1 MDTMG
6 ITESRRRDYLDKI
19 QKLRLMDDDFFNKCM
34 EGSTECVELILHII
48 MDRTD
53 LKVISA
59 QTQHSIKNLQGRSV
73 RLDVLAVDDSGRQI
87 NIEIQRE
94 DKGAGSRRARYHSS
108 ILDANLLLAGE
119 DFEKLP
125 ETYVIFIT
133 ERDVLKK
140 GLPLYRVERCVLETN
155 EAFGDGSHIMY
166 VNGENRDE
174 TPLGRLMYDFSC
186 ADPENMNYQTLADRA
201 RYFKSDEEGVGIMCR
216 LLEDM
221 RMEAMEEGKREG
233 IAVGIEVGKKEGIEV
248 GKKEGIE
255 VGKKEGALNAA
266 RLMLQ
271 DGTLSLEKIATFVG
285 LPYDEVKAIADNK

>member
-73 RLDVLAVDDSGRQI
+73 RLDVLALDDSGRQI

-125 ETYVIFIT
+125 ETYMIFIT
-133 ERDVLKK
+133 EQDVIKK

-174 TPLGRLMYDFSC
+174 TPLGRLMHDFSC
-186 ADPENMNYQTLADRA
+186 TDAADMYYQALADRA
-201 RYFKSDEEGVGIMCR
+201 RYFKNDAEGVGVMCK

-221 RMEAMEEGKREG
+221 RIEAMEEGKREG
-233 IAVGIEVGKKEGIEV
+233 IAVGIEV

-271 DGTLSLEKIATFVG
+271 DGTLSLEKIAAFAG

>member
-73 RLDVLAVDDSGRQI
+73 RLDVLALDDSGRQI

-186 ADPENMNYQTLADRA
+186 ADPENMNYQVLADWA
-201 RYFKSDEEGVGIMCR
+201 RYFKNDTEGVGVMCK

-221 RMEAMEEGKREG
+221 RNEALEEGKREG
-233 IAVGIEVGKKEGIEV
+233 IEVGKREGV
-248 GKKEGIE
+248 
-255 VGKKEGALNAA
+255 LNTVRCLVA
-266 RLMLQ
+266 
-271 DGTLSLEKIATFVG
+271 DGTLPLEKIAAFAG
-285 LPYDEVKAIADNK
+285 LPYDEVKAIAENK

>member
-1 MDTMG
+1 LNIMG
-6 ITESRRRDYLDKI
+6 ITKSRRRDYLDKI

-53 LKVISA
+53 LKVIST
-59 QTQHSIKNLQGRSV
+59 QTQHTIKSLQGRSV
-73 RLDVLAVDDSGRQI
+73 RLDVLAVDESGRQI

-94 DKGAGSRRARYHSS
+94 DKGAGSKRARYHSS

-119 DFEKLP
+119 NFEELP

-140 GLPLYRVERCVLETN
+140 SLPLYRVERCVLETN
-155 EAFGDGSHIMY
+155 EAFGDGAHIMY

-174 TPLGRLMYDFSC
+174 TPLGRLMHDFSC
-186 ADPENMNYQTLADRA
+186 TDPEDMNYQALADRT

-221 RMEAMEEGKREG
+221 RIEAMEEGR
-233 IAVGIEVGKKEGIEV
+233 IEGKKEGIEV
-248 GKKEGIE
+248 GKREGIE
-255 VGKKEGALNAA
+255 VGKKEGAVNAA

-271 DGTLSLEKIATFVG
+271 DGTLSLEKIAAFAG
-285 LPYDEVKAIADNK
+285 LSYDEVKSIAENK

>member
-73 RLDVLAVDDSGRQI
+73 RLDVLALDDSGRQI

-125 ETYVIFIT
+125 ETYMIFIT
-133 ERDVLKK
+133 EQDVIKK

-174 TPLGRLMYDFSC
+174 TPLGRLMHDFSC
-186 ADPENMNYQTLADRA
+186 TDPEDMNYQALADRTG
-201 RYFKSDEEGVGIMCR
+201 YFKRDEKGVNIMCR

-221 RMEAMEEGKREG
+221 RMEAMQEGIEVGKRE
-233 IAVGIEVGKKEGIEV
+233 GKKEGIEV
-248 GKKEGIE
+248 GKKEG
-255 VGKKEGALNAA
+255 VLNTVRCLIA
-266 RLMLQ
+266 
-271 DGTLSLEKIATFVG
+271 DGTLSLEKIAAFAG
-285 LPYDEVKAIADNK
+285 LTYDEVKTIAKNK

>member
-1 MDTMG
+1 MNTLQLP
-6 ITESRRRDYLDKI
+6 EERRRDYLGKI
-19 QKLRLMDDDFFNKCM
+19 QQLRLMDDDFFNKCM

-73 RLDVLAVDDSGRQI
+73 RLDVLAVDNNGRQI

-108 ILDANLLLAGE
+108 IMDANLLLAGE
-119 DFEKLP
+119 NFEELP

-174 TPLGRLMYDFSC
+174 TPLGRLMHDFSC
-186 ADPENMNYQTLADRA
+186 ANPEDMNYQTLADRT
-201 RYFKSDEEGVGIMCR
+201 RYFKRDEEGVGIMCR

-221 RMEAMEEGKREG
+221 RMEAMEEGRMEG
-233 IAVGIEVGKKEGIEV
+233 VIDTVRCMVA
-248 GKKEGIE
+248 
-255 VGKKEGALNAA
+255 
-266 RLMLQ
+266 
-271 DGTLSLEKIATFVG
+271 DGTLSLEKIAAIAG
-285 LPYDEVKAIADNK
+285 LTYDEVKAIADNK

>member
-1 MDTMG
+1 
-6 ITESRRRDYLDKI
+6 
-19 QKLRLMDDDFFNKCM
+19 MDDDFFNKCM

-73 RLDVLAVDDSGRQI
+73 RLDVLAVDDNGRQI
-87 NIEIQRE
+87 NIELQRE

-108 ILDANLLLAGE
+108 IMDANLLLAGE
-119 DFEKLP
+119 NFEELP

-174 TPLGRLMYDFSC
+174 TPLGRLMHDFSC
-186 ADPENMNYQTLADRA
+186 TNPEDMNYQALANRT

-221 RMEAMEEGKREG
+221 RMEAMEEGR
-233 IAVGIEVGKKEGIEV
+233 IEGKKEGIEV
-248 GKKEGIE
+248 GKREG
-255 VGKKEGALNAA
+255 VLNTVRCLIA
-266 RLMLQ
+266 
-271 DGTLSLEKIATFVG
+271 DGTLPLEKIAAFAG
-285 LPYDEVKAIADNK
+285 LPYDEVKAIAENK

>member
-73 RLDVLAVDDSGRQI
+73 RLDVLALDDSGRQI

-119 DFEKLP
+119 DFEELP

-186 ADPENMNYQTLADRA
+186 ADPEDMNYQVLADRA
-201 RYFKSDEEGVGIMCR
+201 RYFKSDEEGVGIMCK

-221 RMEAMEEGKREG
+221 RIEAMEEGRMEG
-233 IAVGIEVGKKEGIEV
+233 RME

>member
-53 LKVISA
+53 LKVLSA

-73 RLDVLAVDDSGRQI
+73 RLDVLALDDSGRQI

-186 ADPENMNYQTLADRA
+186 ADPEDMNYQVLADRA
-201 RYFKSDEEGVGIMCR
+201 RYFKSDEEGVGIMCK

-221 RMEAMEEGKREG
+221 RIEAMEEGRMEG
-233 IAVGIEVGKKEGIEV
+233 RME

>member
-73 RLDVLAVDDSGRQI
+73 RLDVLALDDSGRQI

-186 ADPENMNYQTLADRA
+186 ADPEDMNYQVLADRA
-201 RYFKSDEEGVGIMCR
+201 RYFKSDEEGVGIMCK

-221 RMEAMEEGKREG
+221 RIEAMEEGRMEG
-233 IAVGIEVGKKEGIEV
+233 RME

>member
-6 ITESRRRDYLDKI
+6 IAESRRRDYLDKI

-73 RLDVLAVDDSGRQI
+73 RLDVLALDDNGRQI

-94 DKGAGSRRARYHSS
+94 DKGAGNRRARYHSS
-108 ILDANLLLAGE
+108 ILDANLLLASE

-174 TPLGRLMYDFSC
+174 TPLGRLMHDFSC
-186 ADPENMNYQTLADRA
+186 TDPEDMNYQALADRA
-201 RYFKSDEEGVGIMCR
+201 RYFKSDEEGVGIMCK

-221 RMEAMEEGKREG
+221 RIEAMEEGWMEG
-233 IAVGIEVGKKEGIEV
+233 RME

>member
-1 MDTMG
+1 MAE
-6 ITESRRRDYLDKI
+6 ITKSRRRDYLDKI

-34 EGSTECVELILHII
+34 EGSPECVELILHII

-59 QTQHSIKNLQGRSV
+59 QTQHTIKSLQGRSV
-73 RLDVLAVDDSGRQI
+73 RLDVLAVDDSGSPI

-119 DFEKLP
+119 NFEELP

-166 VNGENRDE
+166 VNGEYRDD
-174 TPLGRLMYDFSC
+174 TPLGRLMHDFSC
-186 ADPENMNYQTLADRA
+186 TDPNDMNYHVLAEKTKF
-201 RYFKSDEEGVGIMCR
+201 FKEDTEGVKIMSKI
-216 LLEDM
+216 LEDI
-221 RMEAMEEGKREG
+221 RLEALQ
-233 IAVGIEVGKKEGIEV
+233 EGIEL
-248 GKKEGIE
+248 GEKRGIE
-255 VGKKEGALNAA
+255 VGKKEGAVNAV

-271 DGTLSLEKIATFVG
+271 DGTLSLEKIAAFAG
-285 LPYDEVKAIADNK
+285 LPYDEVKAIAENK

>member
-1 MDTMG
+1 MSTAG

-59 QTQHSIKNLQGRSV
+59 QTQHTIKSLQGRSV
-73 RLDVLAVDDSGRQI
+73 RLDVLAVDESGRQI

-119 DFEKLP
+119 NFEELP

-133 ERDVLKK
+133 ERDVLKE
-140 GLPLYRVERCVLETN
+140 GLPLYRVERCILETN
-155 EAFGDGSHIMY
+155 KTFGDGSHIMY

-174 TPLGRLMYDFSC
+174 TPLGRLMHDFSC
-186 ADPENMNYQTLADRA
+186 TDPEDMNYRALADRT
-201 RYFKSDEEGVGIMCR
+201 RYFKNDEEGVGIMCR

-221 RMEAMEEGKREG
+221 RIEAMEEGR
-233 IAVGIEVGKKEGIEV
+233 IE
-248 GKKEGIE
+248 
-255 VGKKEGALNAA
+255 GKKEGAVNAA
-266 RLMLQ
+266 RLMLE
-271 DGTLSLEKIATFVG
+271 DGTLSLEKIAAFAG
-285 LPYDEVKAIADNK
+285 LSYDEVKSIAENK

>member
-1 MDTMG
+1 MAE
-6 ITESRRRDYLDKI
+6 ITKSRRRDYLDKI

-34 EGSTECVELILHII
+34 EGSPECVELILHII

-59 QTQHSIKNLQGRSV
+59 QTQHTIKSLQGRSV
-73 RLDVLAVDDSGRQI
+73 RLDVLAVDDSGSPI

-119 DFEKLP
+119 NFEELP

-133 ERDVLKK
+133 ERDILKK

-186 ADPENMNYQTLADRA
+186 TDPEDMNYQTLADRM
-201 RYFKSDEEGVGIMCR
+201 RYFKSNEEGVGIMCR

-221 RMEAMEEGKREG
+221 RMEAIEEGRMEG
-233 IAVGIEVGKKEGIEV
+233 RME

-255 VGKKEGALNAA
+255 VGKKEGAINAA

-271 DGTLSLEKIATFVG
+271 DGTLSLEKIAAFAG
-285 LPYDEVKAIADNK
+285 LSYDEVKAIADNK

>member
-73 RLDVLAVDDSGRQI
+73 RLDVLALDDSGRQI

-133 ERDVLKK
+133 EQDVIKK

-186 ADPENMNYQTLADRA
+186 ADPEDMNYQVLADRA
-201 RYFKSDEEGVGIMCR
+201 RYFKSDEEGVGIMCK

-221 RMEAMEEGKREG
+221 RIEAMEEGKREG
-233 IAVGIEVGKKEGIEV
+233 IAVGIEV

-271 DGTLSLEKIATFVG
+271 DGTLSLEKIAAFAG

>member
-1 MDTMG
+1 LNTTG
-6 ITESRRRDYLDKI
+6 ITESRRRDYLNKI
-19 QKLRLMDDDFFNKCM
+19 QMLRLMDDDFFNKCM

-59 QTQHSIKNLQGRSV
+59 QTQHTIKNLQGRSV
-73 RLDVLAVDDSGRQI
+73 RLDVLALDNSGRQI

-119 DFEKLP
+119 NFEELP

-174 TPLGRLMYDFSC
+174 TPLGRLMHDFSC
-186 ADPENMNYQTLADRA
+186 TDPEDMNYQTLADRT
-201 RYFKSDEEGVGIMCR
+201 RYFKKDEKGVGIMCR

-221 RMEAMEEGKREG
+221 RNEALEEGKREG
-233 IAVGIEVGKKEGIEV
+233 IEVGKRESV
-248 GKKEGIE
+248 
-255 VGKKEGALNAA
+255 LNTVRCLVA
-266 RLMLQ
+266 
-271 DGTLSLEKIATFVG
+271 DGTLPLEKIAAFAG

>member
-1 MDTMG
+1 MAE
-6 ITESRRRDYLDKI
+6 ITKSRRRDYLDKI

-73 RLDVLAVDDSGRQI
+73 RLDVLALDDSGRQI

-133 ERDVLKK
+133 EQDVIKK

-174 TPLGRLMYDFSC
+174 TPLGRLMHDFSC
-186 ADPENMNYQTLADRA
+186 TDPEDMNYQALADRTG
-201 RYFKSDEEGVGIMCR
+201 YFKRDEKGVNIMCR

-221 RMEAMEEGKREG
+221 RMEAMQ
-233 IAVGIEVGKKEGIEV
+233 EGIEV
-248 GKKEGIE
+248 GKKEG
-255 VGKKEGALNAA
+255 VLNTVRCLIA
-266 RLMLQ
+266 
-271 DGTLSLEKIATFVG
+271 DGTLSLEKIAAFAG
-285 LPYDEVKAIADNK
+285 LTYDEVKAIAENK

>member
-1 MDTMG
+1 MAE
-6 ITESRRRDYLDKI
+6 ITKSRRRDYLDKI

-34 EGSTECVELILHII
+34 EGSPECVELILHII

-59 QTQHSIKNLQGRSV
+59 QTQHTIKSLQGRSV
-73 RLDVLAVDDSGRQI
+73 RLDVLAVDDSGSPI

-119 DFEKLP
+119 NFEELP

-140 GLPLYRVERCVLETN
+140 GFPLYRVERCVLETN
-155 EAFGDGSHIMY
+155 EAFGDGAHIMY

-174 TPLGRLMYDFSC
+174 TPLGRLMHDFSC
-186 ADPENMNYQTLADRA
+186 TNPEDMNYQTLADRT
-201 RYFKSDEEGVGIMCR
+201 RYFKSSEEGVGIMCR

-221 RMEAMEEGKREG
+221 RIEAMEEGRMEG
-233 IAVGIEVGKKEGIEV
+233 RME

>member
-6 ITESRRRDYLDKI
+6 IAESRRRDYLDKI

-73 RLDVLAVDDSGRQI
+73 RLDVLALDDNGRQI

-94 DKGAGSRRARYHSS
+94 DKGTGNRRARYHSS
-108 ILDANLLLAGE
+108 ILDANLLLASE

-174 TPLGRLMYDFSC
+174 TPLGRLMHDFSC
-186 ADPENMNYQTLADRA
+186 TDPEDMNYQALADRA
-201 RYFKSDEEGVGIMCR
+201 RYFKSDEEGVGIMCK

-221 RMEAMEEGKREG
+221 RIEAMEEGRMEG
-233 IAVGIEVGKKEGIEV
+233 RME

>member
-119 DFEKLP
+119 NFEELP

-174 TPLGRLMYDFSC
+174 TPLGRLMHDFSC
-186 ADPENMNYQTLADRA
+186 ADPEDMNYQVLADRA
-201 RYFKSDEEGVGIMCR
+201 RYFKNDEEGVGIMSKI
-216 LLEDM
+216 LEDF
-221 RMEAMEEGKREG
+221 RIEAMEEGKREG
-233 IAVGIEVGKKEGIEV
+233 IAVGIEV

-271 DGTLSLEKIATFVG
+271 DGTLSLEKIAAFAG

>member
-1 MDTMG
+1 MNTLQLP
-6 ITESRRRDYLDKI
+6 EERRRDYLGKI
-19 QKLRLMDDDFFNKCM
+19 QQLRLMDDDFFNKCM

-73 RLDVLAVDDSGRQI
+73 RLDVLAVDDNGRQI
-87 NIEIQRE
+87 NIELQRE

-108 ILDANLLLAGE
+108 IMDANLLLAGE
-119 DFEKLP
+119 NFEELP

-174 TPLGRLMYDFSC
+174 TPLGRLMHDFSC
-186 ADPENMNYQTLADRA
+186 TNPEDMNYQALANRT

-221 RMEAMEEGKREG
+221 RMEAMEEGR
-233 IAVGIEVGKKEGIEV
+233 IEGKKEGIEV
-248 GKKEGIE
+248 GKREG
-255 VGKKEGALNAA
+255 VLNTVRCLIA
-266 RLMLQ
+266 
-271 DGTLSLEKIATFVG
+271 DGTLPLEKIAAFAG
-285 LPYDEVKAIADNK
+285 LPYDEVKAIAENK

>member
-1 MDTMG
+1 MNTLQLP
-6 ITESRRRDYLDKI
+6 EERRRDYLGKI
-19 QKLRLMDDDFFNKCM
+19 QQLRLMDDDFFNKCM

-73 RLDVLAVDDSGRQI
+73 RLDVLAVDNNGRQI

-108 ILDANLLLAGE
+108 IMDANLLLAGE
-119 DFEKLP
+119 NFEELP

-174 TPLGRLMYDFSC
+174 TPLGRLMHDFSC
-186 ADPENMNYQTLADRA
+186 TNPEDMNYQALANRT

-221 RMEAMEEGKREG
+221 RMEAMEEGR
-233 IAVGIEVGKKEGIEV
+233 IEGKKEGIEV
-248 GKKEGIE
+248 GKREG
-255 VGKKEGALNAA
+255 VLNTVRCLIA
-266 RLMLQ
+266 
-271 DGTLSLEKIATFVG
+271 DGTLPLEKIAAFAG
-285 LPYDEVKAIADNK
+285 LPYDEVKAIAENK

>member
-6 ITESRRRDYLDKI
+6 IAESRRRDYLDKI

-73 RLDVLAVDDSGRQI
+73 RLDVLALDDNGRQI

-94 DKGAGSRRARYHSS
+94 DKGTGNRRARYHSS
-108 ILDANLLLAGE
+108 ILDANLLLASE

-174 TPLGRLMYDFSC
+174 TPLGRLMHDFSC
-186 ADPENMNYQTLADRA
+186 TDPEDMNYQALADRA
-201 RYFKSDEEGVGIMCR
+201 RYFKSDEEGVGIMCK

-221 RMEAMEEGKREG
+221 RIEAMEEGWMEG
-233 IAVGIEVGKKEGIEV
+233 RME

>member
-73 RLDVLAVDDSGRQI
+73 RLDVLALDDSGRQI

-140 GLPLYRVERCVLETN
+140 GIPLYRVERCVLETN

-186 ADPENMNYQTLADRA
+186 ADPEDMNYQVLADRA
-201 RYFKSDEEGVGIMCR
+201 RYFKSDEEGVGIMCK

-221 RMEAMEEGKREG
+221 RIEAMEEGRMEG
-233 IAVGIEVGKKEGIEV
+233 RME

>member
-73 RLDVLAVDDSGRQI
+73 RLDVLALDDSGKQI

-186 ADPENMNYQTLADRA
+186 ADPEDMNYQVLADRA
-201 RYFKSDEEGVGIMCR
+201 RYFKSDEEGVGIMCK

-221 RMEAMEEGKREG
+221 RIEAMEEGRMEG
-233 IAVGIEVGKKEGIEV
+233 RME